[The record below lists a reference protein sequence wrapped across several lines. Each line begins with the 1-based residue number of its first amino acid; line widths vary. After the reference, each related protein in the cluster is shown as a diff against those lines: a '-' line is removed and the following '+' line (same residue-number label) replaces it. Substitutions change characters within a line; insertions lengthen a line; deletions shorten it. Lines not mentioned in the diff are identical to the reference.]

1 MLYTMVS
8 QTEQLQFVQHQ
19 LGYHFRDVSRLV
31 LCFKAAHRSAYDE
44 VAEDGN
50 RALAQFGVTIMEM
63 VEKRYSSV
71 VGTEPRCMIRQEL
84 MFRGAGSLTLG
95 RHRSEEGRVGEQQ
108 RKACGC
114 V

>member
-1 MLYTMVS
+1 MVL
-8 QTEQLQFVQHQ
+8 QTEQLHFVQHQ

-31 LCFKAAHRSAYDE
+31 FCFKAAHRSAYDE

-84 MFRGAGSLTLG
+84 IFRSAGSLTLG

>member
-1 MLYTMVS
+1 MVL
-8 QTEQLQFVQHQ
+8 QIEQLHFVQQQ
-19 LGYHFRDVSRLV
+19 LGYHFRDVSRLD
-31 LCFKAAHRSAYDE
+31 LCFKAAHRSPYDE

-50 RALAQFGVTIMEM
+50 RALAQFGVTVMEM

-71 VGTEPRCMIRQEL
+71 VGTEPRCMIRQKHI
-84 MFRGAGSLTLG
+84 FRSAGSLTLG
-95 RHRSEEGRVGEQQ
+95 RHRSKEGRVGEQQ